1 MLARALVGWV
11 LAASVAAAVAEVAA
25 PLDLDADDP
34 DEPAAETTTTRSELE
49 SVAQMTSEF
58 WDQVPAGV
66 KATAIWDFGYDGLV
80 GARVQSHCVA
90 A

>member
-34 DEPAAETTTTRSELE
+34 AEPAETTTTRSELE